1 MNDREYVH
9 RDLLP
14 FLFTADCEPRDLT
27 ETPVAG
33 DESWHIETVA
43 KRDANKKALEQVEK
57 ATDSEPVKGKE
68 LLESDEL
75 KRKLSE
81 AEERFRSGVVAEE
94 GEVRV
99 TLAFRKASRWRRPE
113 KGQRREGNEPHA
125 VLSEKKDNAS
135 PVEALVLHSSKRSTS
150 ERSPVRP
157 RQ

>member
-1 MNDREYVH
+1 MPDVPRAEQPALRIEQREKVSSVVWQRGGNAAAKLRAVLDTDSCGQCRYPQRDGDCQYDREYVH

-57 ATDSEPVKGKE
+57 ATGSEPVKGKE

-81 AEERFRSGVVAEE
+81 AEERFRSG
-94 GEVRV
+94 
-99 TLAFRKASRWRRPE
+99 LSPKKAKSESR
-113 KGQRREGNEPHA
+113 
-125 VLSEKKDNAS
+125 
-135 PVEALVLHSSKRSTS
+135 
-150 ERSPVRP
+150 
-157 RQ
+157 

>member
-1 MNDREYVH
+1 MPDGTVPEIVRVDGSNSVKKFHLSYGREEQTRPRNYGPFLILIHAVSAAIPRGMANCQYDREYVR

-43 KRDANKKALEQVEK
+43 KRGANKKALEQVEK

-68 LLESDEL
+68 LSESDEL

-81 AEERFRSGVVAEE
+81 AEERYRSG
-94 GEVRV
+94 
-99 TLAFRKASRWRRPE
+99 
-113 KGQRREGNEPHA
+113 
-125 VLSEKKDNAS
+125 LSPKK
-135 PVEALVLHSSKRSTS
+135 PKS
-150 ERSPVRP
+150 E
-157 RQ
+157 